1 MAVDYFDGSELF
13 ARVARELAEQVDL
26 PQTLKRICELA
37 AQLTGAS
44 TVAIWSLSPGG
55 RVTVQASTDEQTG
68 RSLDHILRMVGE
80 GVACEV
86 LASRGQITMTDRRA
100 ETRWPRYRAALE
112 DRRLGIC
119 SALGF
124 SLELAGRQLG
134 ALVLYSSQPH
144 YFTDQVR
151 QVASVLAEHASI
163 ALDAAIATNQNQNLQ
178 QALQS
183 NRRIGMAMGILIAL
197 HHLEE
202 RQAFDLLRVASQNTH
217 TKLRDVAE
225 EVILTGA
232 VPACQVRQPA

>member
-1 MAVDYFDGSELF
+1 MALDYFDGSELF
-13 ARVARELAEQVDL
+13 ARIARELAEQVDV
-26 PQTLKRICELA
+26 PHTLKRICELA
-37 AQLTGAS
+37 GQLTGCPS
-44 TVAIWSLSPGG
+44 VAIWSLSPGG
-55 RVTVQASTDEQTG
+55 RVTLQASTDEQTG
-68 RSLDHILRMVGE
+68 RTLDHILRMAGE
-80 GVACEV
+80 GPACEV
-86 LASRGQITMTDRRA
+86 LATRGLVTMTDRST

-112 DRRLGIC
+112 SRGLSIC

-134 ALVLYSSQPH
+134 ALVLYSPQPD

-151 QVASVLAEHASI
+151 QIAGVFAGHASI
-163 ALDAAIATNQNQNLQ
+163 ALDAAIATDQNQNLQ

-202 RQAFDLLRVASQNTH
+202 REAFDLLRAASQNTH

-232 VPACQVRQPA
+232 VPSGPIGQLV